1 MTDFEGWIADR
12 RAALA
17 RHRRRRSSE
26 IWWRL
31 TAWCALALVGVI
43 ALTIHH

>member
-17 RHRRRRSSE
+17 RQRRRRSNE
-26 IWWRL
+26 MWWRL
-31 TAWCALALVGVI
+31 AAWAALAVVGAI
-43 ALTIHH
+43 ALTTHH